1 MLEFFSWLENTQF
14 CAWLK
19 GSGSIWAY
27 PIVLT
32 THTLGMGILV
42 GFNWALDLRL
52 LGVGRQI
59 PVRAMERFFPVM
71 WIGFWLNLVTGL
83 LLLAADATTK
93 MTSWVFGVKMLFIVL
108 AMIVLLRLEK
118 NVFRN
123 PGSMLKSAGGQPAS
137 GGPRPQQGPTGA
149 QVGTVAVLE
158 QYKSVE
164 QSLDVETGTGLANAK
179 VLAILSLAFWTI
191 SITAGRLMAYL
202 GPQTG
207 IK

>member
-1 MLEFFSWLENTQF
+1 MMEFFSWLENTQF
-14 CAWLK
+14 CTWLR

-27 PIVLT
+27 PLVLT
-32 THTLGMGILV
+32 LHTTGMGILV

-52 LGVGRQI
+52 LGIGRQV
-59 PVRAMERFFPVM
+59 PARAMDKFFPVM
-71 WIGFWLNLVTGL
+71 WVGFWVNLFTGI

-108 AMIVLLRLEK
+108 AMMVLLRLQK
-118 NVFRN
+118 NVFGM
-123 PGSMLKSAGGQPAS
+123 PASMTTSAGGITNSPALS
-137 GGPRPQQGPTGA
+137 GQRQGSSERKA
-149 QVGTVAVLE
+149 GTVALLE
-158 QYKSVE
+158 QPLELEAGV
-164 QSLDVETGTGLANAK
+164 GLANPK
-179 VLAILSLAFWTI
+179 VLAILSLVFWTL

>member
-1 MLEFFSWLENTQF
+1 MMEFFSWLENTQF
-14 CAWLK
+14 CTWLR

-59 PVRAMERFFPVM
+59 PIRAMERFFPVM
-71 WIGFWLNLVTGL
+71 WVGFWLNLVTGL

-93 MTSWVFGVKMLFIVL
+93 MTSWVFGVKMFFIVL
-108 AMIVLLRLEK
+108 AMIVLLKLQN
-118 NVFRN
+118 NVFRKPASTVN
-123 PGSMLKSAGGQPAS
+123 SAGG
-137 GGPRPQQGPTGA
+137 RPGSLGAPPQAQGSTSTRTA
-149 QVGTVAVLE
+149 TIAVLD
-158 QYKSVE
+158 
-164 QSLDVETGTGLANAK
+164 QSLEVEAGAGMADPR